1 MLPIR
6 RYISPLVAVLAVS
19 ATLFGTAPADAT
31 PRPDPW
37 VQGQIDAQTE
47 DVPGFLRSIELSG
60 IDRRGISNPDLVIK
74 GHIICDQIYSG
85 RGDLSSAALPNTRPD
100 DFHSMEV
107 VAGASIKYLCPPAA
121 EFAAPNLA
129 DAAP

>member
-1 MLPIR
+1 MLSIR
-6 RYISPLVAVLAVS
+6 HRVSPLVAALAVG
-19 ATLFGTAPADAT
+19 ATLFGTAPANAE

-37 VQGQIDAQTE
+37 VQGQIDSLTE
-47 DVPGFLRSIELSG
+47 DVPGFLHSIELSG
-60 IDRRGISNPDLVIK
+60 IDRRGISDPDLVGK

-85 RGDLSSAALPNTRPD
+85 RGDLGSAALPNTRSD